1 MCANRGYI
9 KFLYLSLNF
18 ALNLKLS
25 FKKVLKKKKKK
36 KDCQELPRRQKVGQ
50 LAPSAG
56 LLPIPTPKAVTGLN
70 CFSWGTFPL
79 PCHPGSSLPYF

>member
-25 FKKVLKKKKKK
+25 FKKVFKKKK
-36 KDCQELPRRQKVGQ
+36 KDCQESPRRQKVGQ

-56 LLPIPTPKAVTGLN
+56 LLPISTPKAVTGLN